1 MPSRNLHLKG
11 ISMKISAAFPSN
23 YIKASDLNGKPWD
36 MKIRT
41 AAMEDLGQG
50 NDKESKPVLYFDG
63 VQKGLVLNKTNAT
76 NIAKVYGDD
85 TGNWTGKDIQVFPT
99 TTEFKGETVDAIR
112 VRVVPEAQPEKQP
125 EPQPTAAPMA
135 DDPSDSIPF

>member
-1 MPSRNLHLKG
+1 
-11 ISMKISAAFPSN
+11 MKIFDAFPSN

-36 MKIRT
+36 MEIRT
-41 AAMEDLGQG
+41 VALEDLGQG

-63 VQKGLVLNKTNAT
+63 AQKGLVLNKTNAT
-76 NIAKVYGDD
+76 TIVNSYGED

-112 VRVVPEAQPEKQP
+112 VRVAPEAQPA
-125 EPQPTAAPMA
+125 AAPPAAAAPISAPMV
-135 DDPSDSIPF
+135 DVELNDEIGF